1 MRISIFTKYIAKS
14 LLTFF
19 VAVVGILTLV
29 IFMNHFIRVLNMA
42 MAYGTGFGWIVSSL
56 LNILPQKGLE
66 HGTHLRVKDTYSD
79 TVYHKSGGCQGRTPY
94 TRRGGASAYA
104 LVKYGPHF
112 LLRPG

>member
-56 LNILPQKGLE
+56 LNILPDVFCLSAPLRTNGLRN
-66 HGTHLRVKDTYSD
+66 TLCLSF
-79 TVYHKSGGCQGRTPY
+79 CQ
-94 TRRGGASAYA
+94 
-104 LVKYGPHF
+104 
-112 LLRPG
+112 LLLC